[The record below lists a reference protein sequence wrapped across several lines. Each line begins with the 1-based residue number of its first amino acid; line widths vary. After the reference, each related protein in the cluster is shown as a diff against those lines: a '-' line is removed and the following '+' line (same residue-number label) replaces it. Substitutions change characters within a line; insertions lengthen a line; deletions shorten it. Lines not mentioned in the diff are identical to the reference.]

1 MPRFGSSSVFFLT
14 LLFLALAIS
23 ECRLFSTE
31 NSDLIS
37 DGASSSSS
45 WSSLLV
51 LKGKS
56 ATSETCEQTYGFLP
70 CTSTVLGNLF
80 LVIVYGYLMF
90 LGATYLSTGSELLL
104 EVLGPGIVGGLFL
117 PILGALPDAILILV
131 SGLSGSTETAQK
143 QVLIGMGL
151 LSGSTVMLLT
161 LLWGSCIVLGKCDLS
176 ERSTAIDQQDT
187 KRFSLIGSG
196 ITTDRSTSMAAR
208 IMVLSIIPFIIVQL
222 PTILHSTSWKRVAI
236 LVSLVVAVL
245 LLISYCLYQVFEPWI
260 QKRRFA
266 YAKHKHIIS
275 GILKSLQKHALGR
288 LFDADGQPNIAA
300 IHKLF
305 HVIDQ
310 DKNGKISCSELQAF
324 IIGIQLEN
332 INLDEEVD
340 VANVMAD
347 FDISYDSNID
357 LPEFVRG
364 ITKWLYEAKNVVDH
378 PGHYS
383 SKFTSDFHLKTKEE
397 LDRLDNESDEIV
409 EGIENARTVCLKA
422 VFLLLCGTVIAA
434 VFADPLVDAVSNF
447 STATSIPSFFISFI
461 AMPLATNSSE
471 AVSALIFA
479 SRKKQRTASLT
490 FSEIYG
496 AVTMNNILCL
506 AVFLALVYVR
516 HLTWDFSA
524 EVLVILVVVLI
535 MGLVGSFRTTFP
547 LWACFIAYALYPLS
561 LLLVYLLDYQF
572 GWS

>member
-161 LLWGSCIVLGKCDLS
+161 LLWGSCIVLGKCDIS

-245 LLISYCLYQVFEPWI
+245 LLISYCL
-260 QKRRFA
+260 
-266 YAKHKHIIS
+266 
-275 GILKSLQKHALGR
+275 
-288 LFDADGQPNIAA
+288 
-300 IHKLF
+300 LF

-357 LPEFVRG
+357 RPEFVRG